1 MALLQSHPA
10 LLWGSSDASWWAL
23 SCPLLHPHQHRKPG
37 WLRKAEPGDLPYLTI
52 LSHQLGVAEWPH
64 VTCAGYCPH
73 PSARPAV
80 GDLGSHLPA
89 LPSFPLSLWR
99 PTMSWGQKPESG
111 EWTGPVPQA
120 WLLICRR
127 VWQELLV
134 PRIPSFLPVSFRSRS
149 PVCQLAVW
157 LPR

>member
-1 MALLQSHPA
+1 MALLQSHPG

-64 VTCAGYCPH
+64 VTCAGCCP
-73 PSARPAV
+73 PLCQARRGRPRFTSACF
-80 GDLGSHLPA
+80 A
-89 LPSFPLSLWR
+89 LLPLSLWR

-134 PRIPSFLPVSFRSRS
+134 PGIPSFLPVSFRSRS